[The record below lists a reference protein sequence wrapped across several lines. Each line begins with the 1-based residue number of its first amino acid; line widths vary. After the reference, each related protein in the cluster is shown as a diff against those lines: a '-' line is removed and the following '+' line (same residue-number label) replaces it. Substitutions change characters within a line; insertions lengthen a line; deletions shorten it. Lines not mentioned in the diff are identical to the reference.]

1 VSESEIK
8 RIARHLNIDTESFL
22 MDYCQ
27 WSGGRP
33 LIRSSDSGYC
43 IFWDK
48 VCTIHEVKP
57 RMCSIWPFIESML
70 VDPANWAMVQSVCPG
85 VIRDINEEDLAECV
99 RQVEAEYERQRHGF
113 ELSASVI
120 GPLQRSLKEISS

>member
-1 VSESEIK
+1 
-8 RIARHLNIDTESFL
+8 
-22 MDYCQ
+22 
-27 WSGGRP
+27 
-33 LIRSSDSGYC
+33 
-43 IFWDK
+43 
-48 VCTIHEVKP
+48 
-57 RMCSIWPFIESML
+57 ML

-85 VIRDINEEDLAECV
+85 VIRDIDEEDLAECV